1 MFRRRNCLV
10 PLLLVMT
17 SVFGTHGLRGQDS
30 RNSDELPAVPAS
42 LFAMSARVDEQ
53 LDERLGQEGWQPAG
67 ASSDATFLRRARFD
81 LTGVPPTA
89 SEVIDFVKDAGSDK
103 RNRLIESLLRS
114 PASAKHLAETW
125 AGWMLPEGGDLQLDS
140 GRQGLQRWLRD
151 RFAENLRYDRL
162 VADLLVSRGP
172 PQSGPTAFFVS
183 LEGKPEK
190 IAAKTARVFLGL
202 QLDCAQCHDHP
213 FDHWKQTDFWGLAA
227 YFAQLSIDSEAA
239 MQFNA
244 EVSDTDQGDV
254 TLPGSE
260 RVVSPAPLVQT
271 GYSHLTTG
279 TRRQQLTLWLTAP
292 ENPFMARAAV
302 NRVWSLLFGRGLIEP
317 VDDMRSLE
325 MASHPQL
332 LSELSEYFASSGYDL
347 RNLLHMLAMTRAY
360 SRAGLHESGLP
371 PENSYAIL
379 PAKPLTETQLAA
391 QLAYVARQL
400 SGEAGEVSD
409 AALKRQLG
417 KLRGDGGEAKLGM
430 VSALVTLHGEAFN
443 AVSSDGQ
450 SRLLKALQAPH
461 LDARGQVRWLFLST
475 LSREPTSVEMQA
487 LSQLNSGVEGGGDAT
502 ESPLQWQSDLLWALI
517 NSTEFAMTP

>member
-1 MFRRRNCLV
+1 
-10 PLLLVMT
+10 
-17 SVFGTHGLRGQDS
+17 
-30 RNSDELPAVPAS
+30 
-42 LFAMSARVDEQ
+42 MS
-53 LDERLGQEGWQPAG
+53 
-67 ASSDATFLRRARFD
+67 T
-81 LTGVPPTA
+81 
-89 SEVIDFVKDAGSDK
+89 DAGRDK
-103 RNRLIESLLRS
+103 RHRLIESLLRS

-125 AGWMLPEGGDLQLDS
+125 AGWMLPDGGDLQA
-140 GRQGLQRWLRD
+140 GQWPTRFAVVVCATVLQRICATIAWWPTCWCLEVHRRAVPLR
-151 RFAENLRYDRL
+151 
-162 VADLLVSRGP
+162 
-172 PQSGPTAFFVS
+172 FFVS

-239 MQFNA
+239 MQFNG
-244 EVSDTDQGDV
+244 EVIDTNQGDV

-271 GYSHLTTG
+271 GLSHLTTG

-391 QLAYVARQL
+391 QLAHVARQL

-430 VSALVTLHGEAFN
+430 VSALVTLHGEAFD

-461 LDARGQVRWLFLST
+461 LDTERPGALAVSVDFVARAH
-475 LSREPTSVEMQA
+475 PDEMHVFA
-487 LSQLNSGVEGGGDAT
+487 IGDGSKPAVPAT
-502 ESPLQWQSDLLWALI
+502 RCNGKRLLWALI
-517 NSTEFAMTP
+517 NSTEFAMKLGRRLSIVAAASGKVDLLVGPS